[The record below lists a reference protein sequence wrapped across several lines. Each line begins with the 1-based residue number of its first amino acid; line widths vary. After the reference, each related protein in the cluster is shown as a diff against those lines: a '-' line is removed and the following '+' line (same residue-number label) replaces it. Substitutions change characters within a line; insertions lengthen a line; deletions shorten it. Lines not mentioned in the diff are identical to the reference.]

1 MELSHDQSAGLARK
15 LRMMSSKSKNYDLM
29 KPSFRLLWVLASYLI
44 WKKLFLGSG
53 RWPSAVSLNLRKFQS
68 SDTAQIGRL
77 YTKLLEGCPGL
88 ILPSDVASAF
98 SHETISF
105 QKLSGLISY
114 SYYSWKF
121 E

>member
-53 RWPSAVSLNLRKFQS
+53 RWPSAVSLNLREFQS
-68 SDTAQIGRL
+68 ASDTAQIGRL

-88 ILPSDVASAF
+88 ILPPDVASAF
-98 SHETISF
+98 SHETTSF
-105 QKLSGLISY
+105 QKLSGLISH
-114 SYYSWKF
+114 SWNF